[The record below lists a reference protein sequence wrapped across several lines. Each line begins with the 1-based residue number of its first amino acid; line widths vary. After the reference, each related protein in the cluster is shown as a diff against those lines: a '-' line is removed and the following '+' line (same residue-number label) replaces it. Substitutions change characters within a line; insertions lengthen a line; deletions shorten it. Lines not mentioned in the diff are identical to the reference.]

1 MIFLSNFVP
10 KTCQDAF
17 LQQVSCCISIT
28 FSTLSSNSRY
38 SFADQHR
45 FGHFHADSSL
55 PRPVSST
62 RSSFRGHGK
71 EAFRSILLL
80 PPLALQCFFHLSIKI
95 SILLESKSF
104 FKAQVYSF
112 LKPMSMNQSQTVR
125 RTDPKPFCPSTI
137 WVLKKAAAITKCSK
151 IPRLDR
157 LLQCLMLFKLQQL
170 MHTLGKSLTKNFF

>member
-1 MIFLSNFVP
+1 MIFFQFRAQNLLGRLF
-10 KTCQDAF
+10 
-17 LQQVSCCISIT
+17 CCISIT

-95 SILLESKSF
+95 SILLESKQIFFQSSSIQL
-104 FKAQVYSF
+104 FKANVNEPITNSEENRPKAVLPKHNLGVKESGCDNEVFKDPPPRPTSAMSDAFQAPAADAYS
-112 LKPMSMNQSQTVR
+112 
-125 RTDPKPFCPSTI
+125 
-137 WVLKKAAAITKCSK
+137 
-151 IPRLDR
+151 
-157 LLQCLMLFKLQQL
+157 
-170 MHTLGKSLTKNFF
+170 GKVTN